1 MVGDSV
7 YDNCQRVV
15 LVAETMRRV
24 IERDTRVCTDRER
37 LVRRMGTETN
47 FAKLGVVRLEICT
60 MDRDEALR
68 QKQAQQQRESRDAV

>member
-1 MVGDSV
+1 MAGDSV

-24 IERDTRVCTDRER
+24 IERDTRVCTYRER

-47 FAKLGVVRLEICT
+47 FAKLRVVSLEICT
-60 MDRDEALR
+60 MSSEIALR
-68 QKQAQQQRESRDAV
+68 QK